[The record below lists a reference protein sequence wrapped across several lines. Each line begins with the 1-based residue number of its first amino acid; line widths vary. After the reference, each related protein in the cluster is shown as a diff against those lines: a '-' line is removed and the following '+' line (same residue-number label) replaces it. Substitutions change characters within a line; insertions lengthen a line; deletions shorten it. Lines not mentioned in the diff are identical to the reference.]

1 MSNRQV
7 WSKTFFYGKN
17 DNPTCYCSSLKSWIR
32 FYFLPLGL
40 GLILLDKLAM
50 KLTFKAGF
58 VPWLVVI
65 QLFQWLMVNVY
76 WKCISLSKIYHSKS
90 LNIHF
95 FIVLLEEENNNYWLK
110 PICFLSSAP
119 WLSLSILSK
128 FLVHDESMPGYTVLN
143 NEWR

>member
-7 WSKTFFYGKN
+7 WTIYIFIENLSNLKVRCQN

-32 FYFLPLGL
+32 IYFLELGL
-40 GLILLDKLAM
+40 ALLDNLAM

-58 VPWLVVI
+58 VPSLVVI

-90 LNIHF
+90 LNILIF
-95 FIVLLEEENNNYWLK
+95 
-110 PICFLSSAP
+110 
-119 WLSLSILSK
+119 SLSCSKKKITIIGWSQSVDYHFLYWANFWYRMKVCQGTLS
-128 FLVHDESMPGYTVLN
+128 
-143 NEWR
+143 